1 MVSISTLLHGGFLL
15 VGQSAYQDVASP
27 QQASVEQY
35 NIVRFLGGAG
45 PYIQNPGHGI
55 STDVPDQ
62 CTVEQ
67 VQLILRHGERFPSS
81 SAGKKYEDIM
91 QKFEDYNGT
100 FSGQLSFLNDYTY
113 FVSNKDLYELEVS
126 PSNSR
131 SPYAGTTNALKHGA
145 AFRARYDSLYNPSN
159 AIPVF
164 TTSNTRVYE
173 TSQSFIRGFLGQE
186 YDESKVDTVIL
197 SESSEMGANSL
208 TPASACSAWDSE
220 ESENILSHYSNDY
233 LDSALKRLLKPNPGL
248 NLTTDDVYN
257 MFGWCAYELN
267 VKGESPFCE
276 LFTNEEFIKYEYSVD
291 LSDYY
296 SDGPG
301 NSVIKPIGSVL
312 LNASLQLLKDEDLS
326 NKIYVSFTHDTD
338 ITNYICGGLGLFE
351 PENPLPADH
360 IPFFNPYVRSHIVPQ
375 GARVYTEKLKC
386 SNGSYVRYIVND
398 SVIPINNC
406 TSGPGFSCGMD
417 QFEDI
422 VKTRLEGVD
431 YAKLCKIGNAT
442 SDLTFFWDY
451 TKVKYN
457 APLKKAS
464 Y

>member
-15 VGQSAYQDVASP
+15 VGQSAYQDVANP

-55 STDVPDQ
+55 STDIPDQ
-62 CTVEQ
+62 CTIEQ

-81 SAGKKYEDIM
+81 NAGKQYEHIM

-100 FSGQLSFLNDYTY
+100 FKGQLSFLNDYTY
-113 FVSNKDLYELEVS
+113 FVSNLDMYDLEVS

-145 AFRARYDSLYNPSN
+145 AFRARYNSLYNDSN
-159 AIPVF
+159 TIPVF
-164 TTSNTRVYE
+164 TTSNTRVYD
-173 TSQSFIRGFLGQE
+173 TSQSFIRGFMGQE
-186 YDESKVDTVIL
+186 YDERKVDTVIL
-197 SESSEMGANSL
+197 SEGSEMGANSL

-220 ESENILSHYSNDY
+220 ENKSILSQYSNEY
-233 LDSALKRLLKPNPGL
+233 LDNALKRLLKLNPGL

-257 MFGWCAYELN
+257 MFGWCAYEIN
-267 VKGESPFCE
+267 VKGESPFCD

-312 LNASLQLLKDEDLS
+312 LNASLQLLKDETLL
-326 NKIYVSFTHDTD
+326 NKIFMSFTHDTD

-351 PENPLPADH
+351 PDHPLPADH
-360 IPFFNPYVRSHIVPQ
+360 IPFVNPYVRSHIVPQ

-406 TSGPGFSCGMD
+406 TSGPGFSCGMTE
-417 QFEDI
+417 FEEI
-422 VKTRLEGVD
+422 VKNRLEEVD

-442 SDLTFFWDY
+442 SDLTFYWDY
-451 TKVKYN
+451 TKVKYD